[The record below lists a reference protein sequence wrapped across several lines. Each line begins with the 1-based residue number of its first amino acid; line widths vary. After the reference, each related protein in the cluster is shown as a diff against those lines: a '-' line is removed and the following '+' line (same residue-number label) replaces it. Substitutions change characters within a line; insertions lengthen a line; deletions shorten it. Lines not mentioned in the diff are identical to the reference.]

1 MKYLLCFLCFFVAIQ
16 NDVVAQESAK
26 IKLATLAPKGTSFH
40 QTLLAMSEKWQK
52 APGGGARLVIYTDGT
67 MGGEADMVKRMRVGQ
82 IQAGLLTVAGLQ
94 EIDESVTALQTMP
107 MKFHSLDEVE
117 YVREKLRPRLEK
129 KFLEKGF
136 VMLFWCDAGWVRFF
150 SRKPVMVPA
159 DLKPMKLFA
168 WAGDNRTVDLIKAF
182 GYRAVP
188 LEPTDILAGLQTGLI
203 DAVPSTPTYALA
215 GQFFGPAPN
224 MVEVDWAPLVGGCV
238 ITKKAWDALPAASRE
253 EMTKAAQEAGCE
265 ITQRSRTES
274 RESVDAMQKRGL
286 KVQKLTPQA
295 EAAWRQLAE
304 EVNPKIRGLLV
315 PADLFDEVQEL
326 LKEYRASNGKK
337 S

>member
-1 MKYLLCFLCFFVAIQ
+1 MKIVLFVLVLLAAIPG
-16 NDVVAQESAK
+16 ASAAEPAK

-40 QTLLAMSEKWQK
+40 QILLSMGEKWQK
-52 APGGGARLVIYTDGT
+52 APGGGVKLVCYTDGT
-67 MGGEADMVKRMRVGQ
+67 MGGEADMVRRMRVGQ
-82 IQAGLLTVAGLQ
+82 VQAGLLTVAGLQ
-94 EIDESVTALQTMP
+94 EIDSSVTALQTMP

-129 KFLEKGF
+129 TFLEKGF
-136 VMLFWCDAGWVRFF
+136 VVLFWCDAGWVRFF
-150 SRKPVMVPA
+150 SRKPATVPA

-215 GQFFGPAPN
+215 GQFYGPASN
-224 MVEVDWAPLVGGCV
+224 MVEVDWAPLVGGAV
-238 ITKKAWDALPAASRE
+238 ITKKAWDALPADARD
-253 EMTKAAQEAGCE
+253 EMMKAAAEAGKE
-265 ITQRSRTES
+265 LTMRSRAES
-274 RESVDAMQKRGL
+274 DEAVEAMKKRGL
-286 KVQKLTPQA
+286 KVQKLTPAA
-295 EAAWRQLAE
+295 EAEWRKLAE
-304 EVNPKIRGLLV
+304 DVNPKIRGALV
-315 PADLFDEVQEL
+315 PADLFDEVQQL
-326 LKEYRASNGKK
+326 LKDYRASSGK

>member
-1 MKYLLCFLCFFVAIQ
+1 MKKILCILCIFVAIQ
-16 NDVVAQESAK
+16 SGAYAQEPVK

-40 QTLLAMSEKWQK
+40 QILLAMGEKWQK
-52 APGGGARLVIYTDGT
+52 APSGGARLIIYTDGT
-67 MGGEADMVKRMRVGQ
+67 MGGEADMVRRMRVGQ

-94 EIDESVTALQTMP
+94 EIDDSVTALQTMP

-129 KFLEKGF
+129 EFLDRGF
-136 VMLFWCDAGWVRFF
+136 VVLFWCDAGWVRFF
-150 SRKPVMVPA
+150 SKKPAQTPA
-159 DLKPMKLFA
+159 DLKKMKLFV
-168 WAGDNRTVDLIKAF
+168 WAGDNRTIDLIKAF

-215 GQFFGPAPN
+215 GQFYGPAPN
-224 MVEVDWAPLVGGCV
+224 MIEVDWAPLVGGAV
-238 ITKKAWDALPAASRE
+238 ITKKVWDSLSSAARE
-253 EMTKAAQEAGCE
+253 EMMKAAAEAGE
-265 ITQRSRTES
+265 AITRRSRTES
-274 RESVDAMQKRGL
+274 QESVEAMQKRGL
-286 KVQKLTPQA
+286 KVHKLTPQT

-304 EVNPKIRGLLV
+304 EVNPKIRGMLV

-326 LKEYRASNGKK
+326 LKQYRASK

>member
-1 MKYLLCFLCFFVAIQ
+1 MKPLLCILCIFAAIQ
-16 NDVVAQESAK
+16 IDAAAQAPAK

-40 QTLLAMSEKWQK
+40 QTLLSMGEKWQK
-52 APGGGARLVIYTDGT
+52 APGGGAKLVIYTDGT

-117 YVREKLRPRLEK
+117 HVREKLRPRLEQ

-136 VMLFWCDAGWVRFF
+136 VVLFWCDAGWVRFF
-150 SRKPVMVPA
+150 SKKPVTVPA
-159 DLKPMKLFA
+159 DLKPLKLFA

-215 GQFFGPAPN
+215 GQFYGPAPN
-224 MVEVDWAPLVGGCV
+224 MVEVDWAPLVGGAV
-238 ITKKAWDALPAASRE
+238 ITKKAWEALPQASRD
-253 EMTKAAQEAGCE
+253 EMMKAAAEAGE
-265 ITQRSRTES
+265 AITKRSRTES
-274 RESVDAMQKRGL
+274 QEAVEAMQKRGL

-295 EAAWRQLAE
+295 EGEWRKLAE
-304 EVNPKIRGLLV
+304 EVNPKIRGMLV
-315 PADLFDEVQEL
+315 PADLFDEVQGI
-326 LKEYRASNGKK
+326 LKEYRAANGKK